1 MEVRNKDWGLVIR
14 FGDWIGE
21 SGLAFWYEIE
31 IWDCGLK
38 IVEYGLGIGYRIW
51 D

>member
-1 MEVRNKDWGLVIR
+1 MEIRNKDWGLVIR
-14 FGDWIGE
+14 FGDWIGVGE

-38 IVEYGLGIGYRIW
+38 IVEYGLGIG